1 MTAWTQAAVD
11 SLTAAG
17 IKRAYPQGGV
27 PASPA
32 YAYVVVTVA
41 RVTPGAYALAGGHGV
56 VTWRLTT
63 QTFGRTA
70 AEVEAVDA
78 LAFNA
83 LQDQQ
88 LLPRI
93 ECGPCSLQ
101 VSNASRDPDDA
112 GVLGV
117 TSSYL
122 FTVTK
127 EIP

>member
-1 MTAWTQAAVD
+1 MTDWAKAAVD
-11 SLTAAG
+11 HLTAAG

-27 PASPA
+27 PASPV
-32 YAYVVVTVA
+32 YAYVVVTVS
-41 RVTPGAYALAGGHGV
+41 RVTPGAYGLAGGHGV

-63 QTFGRTA
+63 QVFGRTS
-70 AEVEAVDA
+70 AEVAAVEDI
-78 LAFNA
+78 AFNA
-83 LQDQQ
+83 LQDRQ
-88 LLPRI
+88 LLPGI
-93 ECGPCSLQ
+93 ECGPCDLQ
-101 VSNASRDPDDA
+101 VSNATRDSDDD